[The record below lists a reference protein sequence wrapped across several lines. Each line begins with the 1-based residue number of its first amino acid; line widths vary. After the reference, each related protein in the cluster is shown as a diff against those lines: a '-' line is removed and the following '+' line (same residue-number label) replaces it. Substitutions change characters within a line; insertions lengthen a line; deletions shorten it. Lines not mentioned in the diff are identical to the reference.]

1 MEAIVKQM
9 RGEID
14 ILLGVSPEYLAVL
27 NELHQ
32 HLVEVVGLEP
42 ANLLLYLHTQELDAV
57 LSLGL
62 SQTNGQHNLLLQ
74 DGRHQMLVE
83 QAGDVADR
91 VLAIEEVV
99 ASIFDC
105 PSEDNVV
112 NTGRVIG
119 FCAQI
124 DGRKL

>member
-1 MEAIVKQM
+1 MKQM

-14 ILLGVSPEYLAVL
+14 ILLGVSPKYLAVL
-27 NELHQ
+27 DELHQ

-42 ANLLLYLHTQELDAV
+42 SNLVLYLHTQELDAV

-83 QAGDVADR
+83 QARDVADR
-91 VLAIEEVV
+91 VLVIEEVV
-99 ASIFDC
+99 ASIFDR

-112 NTGRVIG
+112 DTGSVVG
-119 FCAQI
+119 LCA
-124 DGRKL
+124 